1 VLEAAPVVTR
11 LLSGAP
17 ELRVL
22 ATSRV
27 LLHLSGEHEYRVP
40 PLSQPLGAGPMQQ
53 SEAVQLFAQ
62 AARAARPDFVLT
74 EANQA
79 AVAAICARLD
89 GLPLA
94 IELAAARIRL
104 FAPEALLAQLANR
117 LEALT
122 GHRRDLPARQQTLR
136 ETFDWS
142 YALLAPAERGFL
154 AALGVFTG
162 SFTPQAVAAV
172 WPANQSPAEVP
183 SELEALHESGLVERV
198 DGPCDEVRFRLL
210 ETVREYALAR
220 LAESGEVD
228 AARQRHAV
236 YYLTLA
242 ERTEPA
248 LQGAQQ
254 LAELARLEADYPNLS
269 AALEWLLGSDRA
281 DDALR
286 LGSALWPY
294 WLLRGLHHEAHA
306 RTQEVL
312 AHPDAA
318 RRTAARARALLALGG
333 AHQLRLEPAAARP
346 VLEEALGLSR
356 ELGDP
361 SLIAQAQQYLG
372 LVVGTLGDY
381 VGSGA
386 LLEASLATWRER
398 GDRWNSAC
406 TLYYLAAIPLVEG
419 RHDRAQAL
427 YEEAVAEFEA
437 AGDRL
442 MLPNALRRLG
452 HLALRQGD
460 HARAATWYGECLA
473 RSLDIGDR
481 RGTLA
486 SLVAL
491 AGVVAMRGRLAEA
504 VGLLGAAEAQLEAH
518 QVKLFPLDQAQYD
531 RLVSE
536 LGRQLD
542 GAAFAAAWA
551 AGRAMTL
558 AQATAAAMEIS

>member
-1 VLEAAPVVTR
+1 
-11 LLSGAP
+11 
-17 ELRVL
+17 
-22 ATSRV
+22 
-27 LLHLSGEHEYRVP
+27 
-40 PLSQPLGAGPMQQ
+40 M
-53 SEAVQLFAQ
+53 
-62 AARAARPDFVLT
+62 
-74 EANQA
+74 
-79 AVAAICARLD
+79 
-89 GLPLA
+89 
-94 IELAAARIRL
+94 
-104 FAPEALLAQLANR
+104 
-117 LEALT
+117 
-122 GHRRDLPARQQTLR
+122 
-136 ETFDWS
+136 
-142 YALLAPAERGFL
+142 LAPAERGLL
-154 AALGVFTG
+154 AALGVFAG
-162 SFTPQAVAAV
+162 GFTPRAVAAV
-172 WPANQSPAEVP
+172 WPGHQSPADVLAG
-183 SELEALHESGLVERV
+183 LEALHESGLVERV
-198 DGPCDEVRFRLL
+198 DGPGDELRFRLL

-228 AARQRHAV
+228 AARRRHAA
-236 YYLTLA
+236 YSLALA
-242 ERTEPA
+242 ETTEPA

-254 LAELARLEADYPNLS
+254 LAGLARLQADYPNLN
-269 AALEWLLGSDRA
+269 AALDWMLGSDRV

-286 LGSALWPY
+286 LVGALWPY

-318 RRTAARARALLALGG
+318 RRTAARARAFLALGG

-361 SLIAQAQQYLG
+361 ILIARAQQYLG
-372 LVVGTLGDY
+372 IVVGTLGDHA
-381 VGSGA
+381 GSSA

-398 GDRWNSAC
+398 GDRWNSGC

-437 AGDRL
+437 TGDRL
-442 MLPNALRRLG
+442 MVTNPLRRLG

-460 HARAATWYGECLA
+460 HARAATWYRECLA
-473 RSLDIGDR
+473 RSLDIGDQ